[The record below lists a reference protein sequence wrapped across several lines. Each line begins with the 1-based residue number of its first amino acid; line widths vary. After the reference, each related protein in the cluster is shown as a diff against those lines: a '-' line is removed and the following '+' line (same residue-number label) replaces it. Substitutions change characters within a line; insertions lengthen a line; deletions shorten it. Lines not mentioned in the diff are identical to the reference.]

1 MGVMTVP
8 LRAVAGPSAEDGSA
22 HPVVSDPS
30 FEAFFRAERARLFGA
45 LVVMTGNRAEAEEIL
60 QDAFLTLWERW
71 ERVAAMDEP
80 VGFLYRTAMNLFRK
94 RVRRA
99 AVAVRKA
106 VHLLPRADELAEVEM
121 RDEAVRLLERL
132 TPRERAAI
140 VVTAYLGYSS
150 EEAGELLGIR
160 ATTVRVLTNRARA
173 TLRGVEEVSE

>member
-1 MGVMTVP
+1 MRPGD
-8 LRAVAGPSAEDGSA
+8 AGS
-22 HPVVSDPS
+22 S
-30 FEAFFRAERARLFGA
+30 FEAFFSAERARLFGA

-60 QDAFLTLWERW
+60 QDAFLKVWERW
-71 ERVAAMDEP
+71 ERVAVMEEP

-94 RVRRA
+94 RLRRA

-106 VHLLPRADELAEVEM
+106 AHLLPRGDELAQIET
-121 RDEAVRLLERL
+121 RDEAVRLLRRL

-150 EEAGELLGIR
+150 EEAGELLGIQ

-173 TLRGVEEVSE
+173 TLRGVEEVSG

>member
-1 MGVMTVP
+1 MMTVP
-8 LRAVAGPSAEDGSA
+8 LRAVTSDAEEGA
-22 HPVVSDPS
+22 KHAAPS
-30 FEAFFRAERARLFGA
+30 FEAFFGAERSRLFGA

-60 QDAFLTLWERW
+60 QDAFLTVWGRW
-71 ERVAAMDEP
+71 ERVAAMEEP

-99 AVAVRKA
+99 GVAVRKA
-106 VHLLPRADELAEVEM
+106 VHLLPKRDELAEVEM
-121 RDEAVRLLERL
+121 RDEAVRLLDRL

-150 EEAGELLGIR
+150 EEAGELLGIQ

-173 TLRGVEEVSE
+173 SLRGVEEVSE

>member
-8 LRAVAGPSAEDGSA
+8 LRAVTPDAEERPEHA
-22 HPVVSDPS
+22 S
-30 FEAFFRAERARLFGA
+30 FEEFFTAERSRLFGA
-45 LVVMTGNRAEAEEIL
+45 LVVMTGDRAEAEEIL
-60 QDAFLTLWERW
+60 QDAFLRVWERW
-71 ERVAAMDEP
+71 ERVAAMEEP

-106 VHLLPRADELAEVEM
+106 VHLLPARDELAGVET
-121 RDEAVRLLERL
+121 RDAAIRLLGRL

-173 TLRGVEEVSE
+173 SLRGVEEVSE

>member
-1 MGVMTVP
+1 MMIVP
-8 LRAVAGPSAEDGSA
+8 LRAVTSDAEEGA
-22 HPVVSDPS
+22 EHAAALS
-30 FEAFFRAERARLFGA
+30 FEAFFEAQRTRLFGA

-60 QDAFLTLWERW
+60 QDAFLRVWERW
-71 ERVAAMDEP
+71 ERVAAMEEP

-106 VHLLPRADELAEVEM
+106 VHLLPKGDELAEVEM

-150 EEAGELLGIR
+150 EEAGELLGIQ

-173 TLRGVEEVSE
+173 SLRGVEEVSE

>member
-1 MGVMTVP
+1 MIVP
-8 LRAVAGPSAEDGSA
+8 LRAVEPDAEGRSVRPGDAGS
-22 HPVVSDPS
+22 S
-30 FEAFFRAERARLFGA
+30 FEAFFSAERARLFGA

-60 QDAFLTLWERW
+60 QDAFLKVWERW
-71 ERVAAMDEP
+71 ERVAVMEEP

-94 RVRRA
+94 RLRRA

-106 VHLLPRADELAEVEM
+106 AHLLPRGDELAQIET
-121 RDEAVRLLERL
+121 RDEAVRLLRRL

-150 EEAGELLGIR
+150 EEAGELLGIQ

-173 TLRGVEEVSE
+173 TLRGVEEVSG

>member
-8 LRAVAGPSAEDGSA
+8 LRAVTSDAEEGA
-22 HPVVSDPS
+22 EHAAAPS
-30 FEAFFRAERARLFGA
+30 FEAFFEAQRARLFGA

-60 QDAFLTLWERW
+60 QDAFLSVWERW
-71 ERVAAMDEP
+71 ERVAAMEEP

-106 VHLLPRADELAEVEM
+106 VHLLPKEDELAEVEM

-150 EEAGELLGIR
+150 EEAGELLGIQ

-173 TLRGVEEVSE
+173 SLRGVEEVSE

>member
-8 LRAVAGPSAEDGSA
+8 LRAVTSHAEEGDDPA
-22 HPVVSDPS
+22 AAPS
-30 FEAFFRAERARLFGA
+30 FEAFFEAQRTRLFGA

-60 QDAFLTLWERW
+60 QDAFLKVWERW
-71 ERVAAMDEP
+71 ERVAEMDEP

-94 RVRRA
+94 RLRRA
-99 AVAVRKA
+99 GVAVRKA
-106 VHLLPRADELAEVEM
+106 VHLLPGHDGLAEVET
-121 RDEAVRLLERL
+121 RDEAVRLLQRL

-150 EEAGELLGIR
+150 EEAGELLGIQ

-173 TLRGVEEVSE
+173 TLRGVEEVSG

>member
-1 MGVMTVP
+1 
-8 LRAVAGPSAEDGSA
+8 
-22 HPVVSDPS
+22 
-30 FEAFFRAERARLFGA
+30 
-45 LVVMTGNRAEAEEIL
+45 MTGDRAEAEEIL
-60 QDAFLTLWERW
+60 QDAFLTVWERW
-71 ERVAAMDEP
+71 ERVAAMEEP

-106 VHLLPRADELAEVEM
+106 VHLLPARDELAEVET
-121 RDEAVRLLERL
+121 RDEAVRFSERL

-160 ATTVRVLTNRARA
+160 RPRSAC
-173 TLRGVEEVSE
+173 

>member
-8 LRAVAGPSAEDGSA
+8 LRAVTSDPGDGSA
-22 HPVVSDPS
+22 SPDTPGS
-30 FEAFFRAERARLFGA
+30 FEEFFAAHRARLFGA
-45 LVVMTGNRAEAEEIL
+45 LIVMTDNRAEAEEIL

-71 ERVAAMDEP
+71 ERVAGMDDP
-80 VGFLYRTAMNLFRK
+80 VGFLYRVAMNVFRK
-94 RVRRA
+94 RLRRA

-106 VHLLPRADELAEVEM
+106 VHLFPIGDELVGVET
-121 RDEAVRLLERL
+121 RDEAARLLARL

-150 EEAGELLGIR
+150 EEAGELLGIK

-173 TLRGVEEVSE
+173 TLRGVEEVPE